1 MLLEMEDTGDC
12 SSSCCDEELSF
23 ASMSRRGS
31 LNVRKVG
38 FASVEVRDY
47 NVTIGDHPCC
57 TQGCPLSLDWEY
69 QQRPLLSVE
78 AFEST
83 RATERR
89 HRHCLRTS
97 WEERRDILSQESMI
111 SEGEI
116 RKAQRKLHRARSCD
130 SRLCEKMSDT
140 FFNSA

>member
-1 MLLEMEDTGDC
+1 MLLEMEDSGDC
-12 SSSCCDEELSF
+12 SSSCCDEESTY

-31 LNVRKVG
+31 LIARKVC
-38 FASVEVRDY
+38 FASVEVREY
-47 NVTIGDHPCC
+47 TVTIGDHPCC

-69 QQRPLLSVE
+69 RQGQVTTVE

-83 RATERR
+83 RATKRR
-89 HRHCLRTS
+89 HRNCLRTS
-97 WEERRDILSQESMI
+97 WEERRDILSQESI
-111 SEGEI
+111 SEWEI

-130 SRLCEKMSDT
+130 SRLCEKMSDA